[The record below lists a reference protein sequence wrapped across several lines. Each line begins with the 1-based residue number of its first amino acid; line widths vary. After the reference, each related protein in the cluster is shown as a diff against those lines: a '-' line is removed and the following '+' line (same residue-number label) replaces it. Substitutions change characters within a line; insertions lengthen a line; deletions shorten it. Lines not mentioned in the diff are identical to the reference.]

1 MTTTLREKGVSFRK
15 VKRVGIATVSVT
27 YRSASAAGKITEVI
41 SKEFPLFSSPKSGE
55 RALLFSLNDDEQ
67 ERIHEWA
74 TSQALETIRNRIDKF
89 GVTEPLIQKQGKR
102 EIVIQLPGLKDPD
115 RAIALIGKTAVLA
128 FKLVDSDGD
137 LQRAIGGRVPIGDE
151 LLYQR
156 QVDATTG
163 AISTVPFLIRKKIL
177 LTGDLLTDARVS
189 IDTQYNEPYV
199 SLTFNNAG
207 AKRFDAVTAENVG
220 QRLAIAVL
228 AFKLVDSDGD
238 LQRAIGGRVPIGDE
252 LLYQRQVD
260 ATTGAISTVP
270 FLIRKKILLTGDLLT
285 DARVSID
292 TQYNEPY
299 VSLTFNN
306 AGAKRF
312 DAVTAENVG
321 QRLAIILDGNVY
333 SAPNINERISGG
345 RAQISGN
352 FTYEE
357 ATDLAIVLRAGALPA
372 PVTIIQNV
380 TVGPTLGRDSIKAG
394 VRATIIGEFLVLLFM
409 IIYYRLSGVIANIA
423 MILNILMLLGA
434 MAWFNA
440 TLTLPGIAGIIL
452 TIGMGVDSNV
462 LIFERIKEELRAGRT
477 PRSAVNA
484 GYDNAWWTIVDAH
497 VTTLITAAVLFQF
510 GSGPIKGFAVTLSL
524 GIMINLFTALVGT
537 KLLLDI
543 LNQKFKIEKLSI

>member
-1 MTTTLREKGVSFRK
+1 MKSIFWRLIALAFFFVLALVLFLPSTSLYGSLPSFWRNTVPKIVLGLDLQGGTHLVLEVDTEKAVENFAQRLAEEVTTTLRQEGVSFRK
-15 VKRVGIATVSVT
+15 VKRVGLASVAVT
-27 YRSASAAGKITEVI
+27 YRNASAAGKITEVV
-41 SKEFPLFSSPKSGE
+41 SEEFPLFSTPKSGE
-55 RALLFSLNDDEQ
+55 RELLFSLNDDEQ
-67 ERIHEWA
+67 KRIHEWA

-89 GVTEPLIQKQGKR
+89 GVTEPLIQKQGDK

-115 RAIALIGKTAVLA
+115 RAIALIGKTAVLE
-128 FKLVDSDGD
+128 FKLVDSEGD
-137 LQRAIGGRVPIGDE
+137 VQRAIDGRVPIGDE

-156 QVDATTG
+156 QVDKATG
-163 AISTVPFLIRKKIL
+163 AVSRTPFLIRKKTL

-207 AKRFDAVTAENVG
+207 AKRFDTVTADNVG
-220 QRLAIAVL
+220 
-228 AFKLVDSDGD
+228 K
-238 LQRAIGGRVPIGDE
+238 
-252 LLYQRQVD
+252 
-260 ATTGAISTVP
+260 
-270 FLIRKKILLTGDLLT
+270 
-285 DARVSID
+285 
-292 TQYNEPY
+292 
-299 VSLTFNN
+299 
-306 AGAKRF
+306 
-312 DAVTAENVG
+312 
-321 QRLAIILDGNVY
+321 RLAIILDGNVY

-352 FTYEE
+352 FSYEE

-380 TVGPTLGRDSIKAG
+380 TVGPTLGRDSINAG
-394 VRATIIGEFLVLLFM
+394 VRATIIGGVLVLLFM
-409 IIYYRLSGVIANIA
+409 IVYYRLSGIIANSA

-434 MAWFNA
+434 MSWFNA

-477 PRSAVNA
+477 PRSAVDA

-524 GIMINLFTALVGT
+524 GILINLFTALVGT

-543 LNQKFKIEKLSI
+543 LNQKFKIERLSI

>member
-1 MTTTLREKGVSFRK
+1 V
-15 VKRVGIATVSVT
+15 
-27 YRSASAAGKITEVI
+27 
-41 SKEFPLFSSPKSGE
+41 
-55 RALLFSLNDDEQ
+55 
-67 ERIHEWA
+67 
-74 TSQALETIRNRIDKF
+74 DK
-89 GVTEPLIQKQGKR
+89 
-102 EIVIQLPGLKDPD
+102 
-115 RAIALIGKTAVLA
+115 A
-128 FKLVDSDGD
+128 
-137 LQRAIGGRVPIGDE
+137 
-151 LLYQR
+151 
-156 QVDATTG
+156 TG
-163 AISTVPFLIRKKIL
+163 AVSRTPFLIKKKTL

-207 AKRFDAVTAENVG
+207 AKRFDTVTADNVG
-220 QRLAIAVL
+220 
-228 AFKLVDSDGD
+228 K
-238 LQRAIGGRVPIGDE
+238 
-252 LLYQRQVD
+252 
-260 ATTGAISTVP
+260 
-270 FLIRKKILLTGDLLT
+270 
-285 DARVSID
+285 
-292 TQYNEPY
+292 
-299 VSLTFNN
+299 
-306 AGAKRF
+306 
-312 DAVTAENVG
+312 
-321 QRLAIILDGNVY
+321 RLAIILDGNVY

-357 ATDLAIVLRAGALPA
+357 ATDLAIILRAGALPA

-380 TVGPTLGRDSIKAG
+380 TVGPTLGRDSINAG
-394 VRATIIGEFLVLLFM
+394 VRATIIGGVLVLLFM
-409 IIYYRLSGVIANIA
+409 IVYYRLSGIIANSA

-524 GIMINLFTALVGT
+524 GILINLFTALVGT

-543 LNQKFKIEKLSI
+543 LNQKFKIERLSI

>member
-1 MTTTLREKGVSFRK
+1 MKSIFWRFIALAFFFVLALVLFLPSTPLYDSLPSFWRSTVPKIVLGLDLQGGTHLVLEVDTKKAVENFSQRLAEEMTTTLRDKGVSFRK
-15 VKRVGIATVSVT
+15 VKRVGMAAISVT
-27 YRSASAAGKITEVI
+27 YRNASSAGRITEVI

-55 RALLFSLNDDEQ
+55 RALLFSLNGDEQ
-67 ERIHEWA
+67 KRIHEWA

-89 GVTEPLIQKQGKR
+89 GVTEPLIQKQGDR

-115 RAIALIGKTAVLA
+115 RAIALIGKTAVLE

-137 LQRAIGGRVPIGDE
+137 LQGAIGGRVPIGDE

-163 AISTVPFLIRKKIL
+163 AVSAVPFLIRKKTL

-207 AKRFDAVTAENVG
+207 SKRFDTVTAENVG
-220 QRLAIAVL
+220 
-228 AFKLVDSDGD
+228 
-238 LQRAIGGRVPIGDE
+238 E
-252 LLYQRQVD
+252 
-260 ATTGAISTVP
+260 
-270 FLIRKKILLTGDLLT
+270 
-285 DARVSID
+285 
-292 TQYNEPY
+292 
-299 VSLTFNN
+299 
-306 AGAKRF
+306 
-312 DAVTAENVG
+312 
-321 QRLAIILDGNVY
+321 RLAIILDGNVY

-394 VRATIIGEFLVLLFM
+394 VRATIIGGLLVLLFM
-409 IIYYRLSGVIANIA
+409 VIYYRLSGIIANIA

-477 PRSAVNA
+477 PRSAVDA

-524 GIMINLFTALVGT
+524 GILINLFTALVGT

-543 LNQKFKIEKLSI
+543 LNQKFKIAKLSI

>member
-1 MTTTLREKGVSFRK
+1 MKSIFSRFIALAFFFVLALVLFLPSTSLYGSLPSFWRNTVPKIVLGLDLQGGTHLVLEVDTEKAVENFSQRLAEEVTTTLREKGVSFRK
-15 VKRVGIATVSVT
+15 VKRTGMAAISVT
-27 YRSASAAGKITEVI
+27 YRNASAAGRITEVV
-41 SKEFPLFSSPKSGE
+41 KEEFPLFSSPKSGE
-55 RALLFSLNDDEQ
+55 REITFSLDDGEQ
-67 ERIHEWA
+67 KRIHEWA

-89 GVTEPLIQKQGKR
+89 GVTEPLIQKQGDR

-115 RAIALIGKTAVLA
+115 RAIALIGKTAVLE

-137 LQRAIGGRVPIGDE
+137 LQGAIDGRVPIGDQ
-151 LLYQR
+151 LLYQK
-156 QVDATTG
+156 QTDKTTG
-163 AISTVPFLIRKKIL
+163 AMNRTPFLIRKKVL

-199 SLTFNNAG
+199 SLTFNKAG
-207 AKRFDAVTAENVG
+207 AKRFDTVTAENVG
-220 QRLAIAVL
+220 QRLAIV
-228 AFKLVDSDGD
+228 
-238 LQRAIGGRVPIGDE
+238 
-252 LLYQRQVD
+252 
-260 ATTGAISTVP
+260 
-270 FLIRKKILLTGDLLT
+270 
-285 DARVSID
+285 
-292 TQYNEPY
+292 
-299 VSLTFNN
+299 
-306 AGAKRF
+306 
-312 DAVTAENVG
+312 
-321 QRLAIILDGNVY
+321 LDGNVY

-394 VRATIIGEFLVLLFM
+394 VRATIIGGLLVLLFM
-409 IIYYRLSGVIANIA
+409 IIYYRLSGIIANIA
-423 MILNILMLLGA
+423 MVLNILMLLGA

-477 PRSAVNA
+477 PRSAVDA

-524 GIMINLFTALVGT
+524 GILINLFTALVGT

-543 LNQKFKIEKLSI
+543 LNQKFKIKKLSI